1 MEGSSSQP
9 SSSNLLCREDKSYL
23 NEGDEQNQE
32 TQFQNSQLVPYY
44 QDLDSE
50 DDYYLQMLVRREINS
65 SSNSSSNFPSWL
77 KNSRALAINW
87 ILNAKDSFGFQNQ
100 TAYLSILYLDRFL
113 SRRYIYDHQPW
124 AVTLL
129 GVACLSLAAKM
140 DECKVPALSE
150 YQVPDFEFERNV
162 MQNMELLVLTTLE
175 WNMTLSTPFVYLH
188 YYATKLDDQ
197 NVDPL
202 ISRGTQL
209 VMGFIKESNSVGDY
223 YPFVVA
229 AAAVVAAI
237 DWQLTQEA
245 LKLRISTVSLW
256 QTSDDQQKQQQEKQL
271 VSCYSLMQRLC
282 SKENPSTPNL
292 TTEVEQTTTDKPS
305 TSGTKRK
312 LTFRDSD
319 QNPDLPD

>member
-87 ILNAKDSFGFQNQ
+87 ILN
-100 TAYLSILYLDRFL
+100 
-113 SRRYIYDHQPW
+113 DHQPW

-175 WNMTLSTPFVYLH
+175 WNMTLSTPFVYLN
-188 YYATKLDDQ
+188 YYASKLDDQ
-197 NVDPL
+197 NVDRL

-256 QTSDDQQKQQQEKQL
+256 QTSDD
-271 VSCYSLMQRLC
+271 RLC